1 MAKLK
6 LEIITPERVL
16 LSQEV
21 TEVQI
26 PTLTGEIG
34 ILPEHTSLISQLA
47 IAGIL
52 KYRDEGKE
60 QIAVVGSGFVE
71 VFKNKVTI
79 LSSLAEKPEDINIEN
94 ARRDLE
100 AAERVLKSAEKD
112 QDVNISD
119 ALAKV
124 ERATVRVQA
133 AQKTNN

>member
-34 ILPEHTSLISQLA
+34 ILPEHTPLISQLA

-60 QIAVVGSGFVE
+60 QTAVIGSGFVE

-79 LSSLAEKPEDINIEN
+79 LSSLAEKPEDINIES

-100 AAERVLKSAEKD
+100 AAERFLKSAEKD
-112 QDVNISD
+112 QEVNISD

-133 AQKTNN
+133 AQNNK

>member
-26 PTLTGEIG
+26 PTLNGEVG
-34 ILPEHTSLISQLA
+34 ILPGHTSLISQLA
-47 IAGIL
+47 VAGIL
-52 KYRDEGKE
+52 RYKDEGKE
-60 QIAVVGSGFVE
+60 RIAVVGSGFVE
-71 VFKNKVTI
+71 VFSDKVTI
-79 LSSLAEKPEDINIEN
+79 LSSLAEKPEDINIES
-94 ARRDLE
+94 ARRELD
-100 AAERVLKSAEKD
+100 AAEKVLKSAEKD
-112 QDVNISD
+112 LDVNVTD

-133 AQKTNN
+133 AQNK

>member
-26 PTLTGEIG
+26 PTLNGEVG
-34 ILPEHTSLISQLA
+34 ILPGHTSLISQLA
-47 IAGIL
+47 VAGIL
-52 KYRDEGKE
+52 KYKDEGKE
-60 QIAVVGSGFVE
+60 RIAVVGSGFVE
-71 VFKNKVTI
+71 VFADKVTI
-79 LSSLAEKPEDINIEN
+79 LSSLAEKPEDINIES
-94 ARRDLE
+94 ARRELE
-100 AAERVLKSAEKD
+100 AAERTLKSAEKD
-112 QDVNISD
+112 LDVNVTD

-133 AQKTNN
+133 AQNK